1 MQWHSDLFKFDLS
14 VPKIWGHCIG
24 HMGLSLPGAIE
35 VCEEVTLRL
44 MLTAFISVC
53 PSSSF
58 FAPPGEEV
66 FKLPFPAPV
75 PELEALWLGVLTSGV
90 G

>member
-1 MQWHSDLFKFDLS
+1 
-14 VPKIWGHCIG
+14 
-24 HMGLSLPGAIE
+24 MGLNLPGAIKG
-35 VCEEVTLRL
+35 CEEVTLRL

-58 FAPPGEEV
+58 FVPPEEV
-66 FKLPFPAPV
+66 VLKVPFPAPV
-75 PELEALWLGVLTSGV
+75 PELEALWLGVLMSGV